1 MIKGFSLD
9 IYDSDIAFAWD
20 TSEKELT
27 AYFNKVNTPKEYVKL
42 FLNDYNEAS
51 TDALTI
57 GYSGGKYLFT
67 VFKNK
72 PTQKVIAHEIYHIA
86 YNVLKP
92 RQIDDEEAWAY
103 LIGYLTEEF
112 FNLYNE
118 K

>member
-27 AYFNKVNTPKEYVKL
+27 AYFSKTKAPTDYLNVFWEEYKSG
-42 FLNDYNEAS
+42 D
-51 TDALTI
+51 TGALTT
-57 GYSGGKYLFT
+57 GYSNSLMT

-92 RQIDDEEAWAY
+92 REIEDEEAWAY

-112 FNLYNE
+112 YDLYEE
-118 K
+118 KQ